1 MVCVMDL
8 IWIVFFV
15 EIIFLVDSYSK
26 YILIYELRVILF
38 NIIIVKCFI
47 LYMYLILYVCI
58 DIDIDIVKY

>member
-8 IWIVFFV
+8 IWIVFFL
-15 EIIFLVDSYSK
+15 EIVFLVDSYGK
-26 YILIYELRVILF
+26 YILIYELRVILI

-47 LYMYLILYVCI
+47 LYMYLFLYVCI